1 MTPEQSKLL
10 KVGAR
15 VCFNGD
21 PEDSGEVTS
30 IQARYVTI
38 KWNDGHQSFTGHNE
52 MKRIEL
58 LSQTE
63 VKRK

>member
-1 MTPEQSKLL
+1 MTSEQSKQL
-10 KVGAR
+10 KVGTR
-15 VCFNGD
+15 VYFDGD
-21 PEDSGEVTS
+21 PADSGEVTAT
-30 IQARYVTI
+30 QLRYVTI

-58 LSQTE
+58 LRPTE

>member
-1 MTPEQSKLL
+1 MTSEQSKLL

-21 PEDSGEVTS
+21 LEDSGEVTS

-52 MKRIEL
+52 MTRVEL
-58 LSQTE
+58 VGPTIAKL
-63 VKRK
+63 R

>member
-15 VCFNGD
+15 VCFNRD

-58 LSQTE
+58 LRPTE
-63 VKRK
+63 V